1 MDVISWGKQNNK
13 RRFKCKNCG
22 IYFTAENKSVGLK
35 NKEIWFKKWII
46 GRQTYE
52 QISSES
58 GYSVSSLQRYFNIML
73 NDAPK
78 LSYQQNKEVFLL
90 IDATY
95 FANEICLVVFRDDVM
110 KQTQL
115 YRITTGEHYEELK
128 EDLQNILN
136 LGIKIGGI
144 TCDGDKSLL
153 KAIKIVCPEVPVQ
166 RCLVHIQR
174 MCKIWLS
181 LHPKTLAGFELREIA
196 CKLHFIDNEVKKQYW
211 IKELLDWYDV
221 HHEFV
226 NQKSYNEETGRFWYT
241 HKLVRR
247 SFSVIKKALPNMFE
261 FLKNSKI
268 PKTTNG
274 LESFFGHLKGNL
286 NIHRGLTKQRRKK
299 FLQWYLFYK
308 NKTR

>member
-1 MDVISWGKQNNK
+1 MEVISWGKQNNK
-13 RRFKCKNCG
+13 QRFKCKNCG
-22 IYFTAENKSVGLK
+22 IYFTAENKSVSFK

-52 QISSES
+52 QISKDS
-58 GYSVSSLQRYFNIML
+58 GYSISSLQRYFNVML
-73 NDAPK
+73 SQAPK
-78 LSYQQNKEVFLL
+78 LSYQQNKEVYLL

-95 FANEICLVVFRDDVM
+95 FANEICLVVFRDDVF

-115 YRITTGEHYEELK
+115 YRITTGEHYEELC
-128 EDLQNILN
+128 EDLQNIID

-153 KAIKIVCPEVPVQ
+153 KAIRTTCPKVPVQ

-181 LHPKTLAGFELREIA
+181 LHPKTRAGFELREIV
-196 CKLHFIDNEVKKQYW
+196 CKLHFINNEIKKQLW
-211 IKELLDWYDV
+211 IKEILDWYNI
-221 HHEFV
+221 HQEFV
-226 NQKSYNEETGRFWYT
+226 NQKSYNEETGRYWYT

-247 SFSVIKKALPNMFE
+247 SFSVIKKALPNMFI
-261 FLKNSKI
+261 FLKNLNI

-286 NIHRGLTKQRRKK
+286 NIHRGLTKARRKK

-308 NKTR
+308 NQKR